1 MILKGILANPLTF
14 VVEMLQSASLS
25 QKVGTGKK
33 NHKYKNDTCIAH
45 EWDRWLKED
54 NNDAN
59 ARSTERP
66 SNEKNKWV
74 HEVWWGWEEEGSVNN
89 ILESILS

>member
-1 MILKGILANPLTF
+1 MRICRSYASLSWILCSAKEKVSLAVDGRGCVTKNVVKYKYNIQTRMILKGILANPLTF

-45 EWDRWLKED
+45 EWDR
-54 NNDAN
+54 
-59 ARSTERP
+59 
-66 SNEKNKWV
+66 
-74 HEVWWGWEEEGSVNN
+74 
-89 ILESILS
+89 